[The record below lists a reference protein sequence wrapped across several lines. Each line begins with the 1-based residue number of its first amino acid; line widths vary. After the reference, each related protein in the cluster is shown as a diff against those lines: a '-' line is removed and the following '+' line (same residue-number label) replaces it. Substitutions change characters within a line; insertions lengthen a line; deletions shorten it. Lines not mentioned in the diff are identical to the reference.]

1 MPVPGLAAQE
11 VARDS
16 PAAMELAQ
24 RLAEAMFGC
33 GQFLLSNNS
42 YSETDGAEDAIR
54 RAFGR
59 ARCWR
64 IPPNWSRRDWLD
76 EVKAIIDAAASCA
89 GVNYDSGRGVP
100 RIAFIYVRAVAA
112 AWTRYRQEWAYFR
125 RCDLSHATLYEL
137 TVGPLDGSVADRS
150 MDDFLGQM
158 LDQLP
163 VGDQWLIRQLFWNG
177 ASQARVAA
185 TLHISQQ
192 CVSRR
197 KLRVLRQLRRLL
209 NGRSEVF
216 SRFLTL
222 CWPVLDSLEL
232 LPAVDLL

>member
-1 MPVPGLAAQE
+1 M
-11 VARDS
+11 S
-16 PAAMELAQ
+16 
-24 RLAEAMFGC
+24 GC

-64 IPPNWSRRDWLD
+64 TPPNWSRRDWLD
-76 EVKAIIDAAASCA
+76 EVQAIIDAAASCA

-100 RIAFIYVRAVAA
+100 RTAFIYIRAVAA

-125 RCDLSHATLYEL
+125 RCDFSHATRYDL
-137 TVGPLDGSVADRS
+137 TVGPLDGNVADRS
-150 MDDFLGQM
+150 MDDFLGQV

-163 VGDQWLIRQLFWNG
+163 VGDQWLVRQLFWKG

-197 KLRVLRQLRRLL
+197 KLRVLRQLHRLL
-209 NGRSEVF
+209 MVGLRS
-216 SRFLTL
+216 SHA
-222 CWPVLDSLEL
+222 SLPSAGL
-232 LPAVDLL
+232 YSTA

>member
-1 MPVPGLAAQE
+1 MNAPNQSVLCGNGNAADQ
-11 VARDS
+11 AS
-16 PAAMELAQ
+16 APAPPASTSII
-24 RLAEAMFGC
+24 
-33 GQFLLSNNS
+33 QFLLSNNS

-64 IPPNWSRRDWLD
+64 TPPNWSSRDWLD
-76 EVKAIIDAAASCA
+76 EVKAIIDSAASCA

-100 RIAFIYVRAVAA
+100 RTAFIYVRAVAA
-112 AWTRYRQEWAYFR
+112 AWKRYRQEWAYFR
-125 RCDLSHATLYEL
+125 RCDLSHATLYER

-150 MDDFLGQM
+150 MDDCLGQV

-163 VGDQWLIRQLFWNG
+163 LGDQWLIRQLFWNG

-197 KLRVLRQLRRLL
+197 KLRALRQLRRLL
-209 NGRSEVF
+209 SGRSQVF
-216 SRFLTL
+216 LRFLSL
-222 CWPVLDSLEL
+222 CWPVLDSLDL
-232 LPAVDLL
+232 LPGVDLL